1 MMVVMELVMN
11 YNDDDDG
18 DDADEIYNDN
28 DENSKD
34 SQLLPAAAVRQRS
47 SWLWNR
53 VQTYFKNLPVETLVD
68 SEDGH
73 SLIFTH
79 DHIRFRHRKLH
90 TMIQVH
96 CRHRA

>member
-1 MMVVMELVMN
+1 MMVVMTLVMN
-11 YNDDDDG
+11 YNDG
-18 DDADEIYNDN
+18 DEIYNDN
-28 DENSKD
+28 DEHSKD

-53 VQTYFKNLPVETLVD
+53 VQTYFKNPPVETLVD

-73 SLIFTH
+73 SLIFTN
-79 DHIRFRHRKLH
+79 DHIRFRYRKLH
-90 TMIQVH
+90 MLIQVH